1 MGTVTMP
8 GDRRIRAS
16 DADRERTTTLLR
28 EHHAEGR
35 LSAEEFNDRLDQA
48 LAAKTIGELDA
59 LLADL
64 PGIDLYRL
72 PAAGIRPAPPGALR
86 PRSARAGRGASDL
99 ERRGPGAV
107 SSQRVATWVTWAAIS
122 SLLFVA
128 WLGVGLVSGGAAWVP
143 WFLLV
148 VVPWGMVI
156 ARRPPDHP

>member
-1 MGTVTMP
+1 MP
-8 GDRRIRAS
+8 GDPRIRAS
-16 DADRERTTTLLR
+16 DADRERTTALLR

-35 LSAEEFNDRLDQA
+35 LSAEEFNDRLDRA
-48 LAAKTIGELDA
+48 LAAKTIGELDE

-86 PRSARAGRGASDL
+86 PRSAGSARGAGDV
-99 ERRGPGAV
+99 ERRGSGAV
-107 SSQRVATWVTWAAIS
+107 SPQRAATWVAWAAIS

-128 WLGVGLVSGGAAWVP
+128 WLGLGLVSGGAAWVP

>member
-1 MGTVTMP
+1 MP
-8 GDRRIRAS
+8 GDPRIRAS
-16 DADRERTTTLLR
+16 DADRDRTATLLR

-35 LSAEEFNDRLDQA
+35 LNAEEFSDRIDRA
-48 LAAKTIGELDA
+48 LAAKTLGDLDA

-86 PRSARAGRGASDL
+86 PRPARAGRGAGDL
-99 ERRGPGAV
+99 ERRGPGTV
-107 SSQRVATWVTWAAIS
+107 SPQRVATWAAWAAIS

-128 WLGVGLVSGGAAWVP
+128 WLGLGLVSGGAAWVP

>member
-1 MGTVTMP
+1 MP
-8 GDRRIRAS
+8 GDPRMRAS

-35 LSAEEFNDRLDQA
+35 LSPEEFSDRLDRA
-48 LAAKTIGELDA
+48 LVAKTIGELDA

-72 PAAGIRPAPPGALR
+72 PAAGIRAAPPGARR
-86 PRSARAGRGASDL
+86 PRPRDSAL
-99 ERRGPGAV
+99 ERRSEGAV
-107 SSQRVATWVTWAAIS
+107 SPQRVATWAAWAAIS
-122 SLLFVA
+122 ALLFVA
-128 WLGVGLVSGGAAWVP
+128 WLGLGLVSGGAAWVP

-148 VVPWGMVI
+148 VVPWGMII

>member
-1 MGTVTMP
+1 MP
-8 GDRRIRAS
+8 GDPRIRAS

-35 LSAEEFNDRLDQA
+35 LTAEEFSHRMDRA
-48 LAAKTIGELDA
+48 LTAKTIGELDA

-72 PAAGIRPAPPGALR
+72 PAAGIKPAPPGALR
-86 PRSARAGRGASDL
+86 SRSARGAGDL

-107 SSQRVATWVTWAAIS
+107 SRQRVATWVTWAAIS

-128 WLGVGLVSGGAAWVP
+128 WLGLGLASGGAAWVP

>member
-8 GDRRIRAS
+8 GDPRIRAS
-16 DADRERTTTLLR
+16 DADRERTTALLR

-35 LSAEEFNDRLDQA
+35 LNTEEFNDRLDRA
-48 LAAKTIGELDA
+48 LEAKTIGELDA

-86 PRSARAGRGASDL
+86 SRPARTGGGASDL
-99 ERRGPGAV
+99 ERRGTGAV

>member
-1 MGTVTMP
+1 MP
-8 GDRRIRAS
+8 GDPRIRAS
-16 DADRERTTTLLR
+16 DADRERTAALLR

-35 LSAEEFNDRLDQA
+35 LNAEEFNDRLDKA

-86 PRSARAGRGASDL
+86 PRSARAGGGRGDL

-107 SSQRVATWVTWAAIS
+107 SPQRAATWVTWAAIS
-122 SLLFVA
+122 LLLFVA

-156 ARRPPDHP
+156 ARRPPHHP

>member
-1 MGTVTMP
+1 MP
-8 GDRRIRAS
+8 GDPRIRAS
-16 DADRERTTTLLR
+16 DADRERTATLLR

-35 LSAEEFNDRLDQA
+35 LTPEEFNDRLDRTF
-48 LAAKTIGELDA
+48 AAKTLGELDA

-72 PAAGIRPAPPGALR
+72 PAHGIWAAPPGALR
-86 PRSARAGRGASDL
+86 SPSARGAGDL
-99 ERRGPGAV
+99 ERRASGTV
-107 SSQRVATWVTWAAIS
+107 SPQRMATWVAWAAIS
-122 SLLFVA
+122 ALLFVT
-128 WLGVGLVSGGAAWVP
+128 WLGLGLVSGGAAWVP